1 MTGLLTRL
9 LGLSAYTGLVAVTLP
24 YIQQHDIPTR
34 LLASLDALLSP
45 PPDDTFVQEAPA
57 ERFVCAAPNYTT
69 QIVSLDPLVIYIR
82 DFLNEADVAG
92 LLAAGEHGFRP
103 SYVVKDGV
111 AQGTPDR
118 TSWSAGLP
126 GEDAAVRCVTRRA
139 EGFMGAAL
147 APGRDEV
154 GAPQLVRY
162 TAGQR
167 FNVHRDWYDAFQPD
181 ASGGGGRDR
190 RWNRVASFLAVLE
203 DGCAG
208 GETWFPRVRAAAPQH
223 LAAAADRH
231 WRRHE
236 DGGLAFRPV
245 RGNAVFWVNLHANG
259 TGDERV
265 VHAGLPVEAG
275 VKTAMNIWPRRY
287 LGPEAWAEG
296 EEPPV
301 GEEKEGVVGAG
312 EGRRGGDEDIEEEGD
327 LVVDDAEVD
336 PI

>member
-1 MTGLLTRL
+1 
-9 LGLSAYTGLVAVTLP
+9 
-24 YIQQHDIPTR
+24 
-34 LLASLDALLSP
+34 
-45 PPDDTFVQEAPA
+45 
-57 ERFVCAAPNYTT
+57 CAAQNYTT

-82 DFLNEADVAG
+82 DFLNEADIAG
-92 LLAAGEHGFRP
+92 LLAAGEHEFRP
-103 SYVVKDGV
+103 SYVVKDGIT
-111 AQGTPDR
+111 QGTPDR

-126 GEDAAVRCVTRRA
+126 AEDAAVQCVARRA

-167 FNVHRDWYDAFQPD
+167 FNVHRDWYDEFQAD
-181 ASGGGGRDR
+181 ARTGRDR
-190 RWNRVASFLAVLE
+190 RWNRVASFFVVLE

-208 GETWFPRVRAAAPQH
+208 GETWFPRVREATPQH
-223 LAAAADRH
+223 LAAGARH

-245 RGNAVFWVNLHANG
+245 RGNALFWVNLHANG

-265 VHAGLPVEAG
+265 VHAGLPVESG

-287 LGPEAWAEG
+287 
-296 EEPPV
+296 
-301 GEEKEGVVGAG
+301 
-312 EGRRGGDEDIEEEGD
+312 I
-327 LVVDDAEVD
+327 
-336 PI
+336 

>member
-1 MTGLLTRL
+1 MTGLFTKL
-9 LGLSAYTGLVAVTLP
+9 LGLSAYTGLIAITLP
-24 YIQQHDIPTR
+24 HIQQRDIPSR

-45 PPDDTFVQEAPA
+45 PPDDTLVRDAPA
-57 ERFVCAAPNYTT
+57 ESFVCAAPNYTT
-69 QIVSLDPLVIYIR
+69 EIISLDPLVIYIR
-82 DFLNEADVAG
+82 DFLNEADIAG
-92 LLAAGEHGFRP
+92 LLAAGEGEFRP
-103 SYVVKDGV
+103 SYVFKDGV

-118 TSWSAGLP
+118 TSWSAGLSA
-126 GEDAAVRCVTRRA
+126 EDAAVRCVTRRA
-139 EGFMGAAL
+139 ERFMGAAL

-162 TAGQR
+162 TTGQR
-167 FNVHRDWYDAFQPD
+167 FNVHRDWYDGFQPD
-181 ASGGGGRDR
+181 ARTGRDR

-208 GETWFPRVRAAAPQH
+208 GETWFPQVRAATPQH
-223 LAAAADRH
+223 LAEAGGSRH

-265 VHAGLPVEAG
+265 VHAGLPVESG

-287 LGPEAWAEG
+287 LGPEAWAQG
-296 EEPPV
+296 EEPPEEEDDAVESREGQV
-301 GEEKEGVVGAG
+301 GV
-312 EGRRGGDEDIEEEGD
+312 DEDVEDED

>member
-1 MTGLLTRL
+1 MTGLLTKL
-9 LGLSAYTGLVAVTLP
+9 LGLSAYTGLVAITLP
-24 YIQQHDIPTR
+24 YIQQCDTPSR
-34 LLASLDALLSP
+34 ALASLNALLSP
-45 PPDDTFVQEAPA
+45 PPDDTFVQNAPA
-57 ERFVCAAPNYTT
+57 EPFVCAAQNYTT

-82 DFLNEADVAG
+82 DFLNEADIAG
-92 LLAAGEHGFRP
+92 LLAAGEDGFRP
-103 SYVVKDGV
+103 SYVFKDGV

-126 GEDAAVRCVTRRA
+126 AEDAVVRCVTRRA

-167 FNVHRDWYDAFQPD
+167 FNVHHDWYDTFQPD
-181 ASGGGGRDR
+181 ARTGRDR
-190 RWNRVASFLAVLE
+190 QWNRFASFLAVLE

-208 GETWFPRVRAAAPQH
+208 GETWFPRVRAATPQH
-223 LAAAADRH
+223 HLAEEAEGARH

-259 TGDERV
+259 KGDERV
-265 VHAGLPVEAG
+265 VHAGLPVASG

-287 LGPEAWAEG
+287 LGPEAWADG

-301 GEEKEGVVGAG
+301 EEEDGDAAGAG
-312 EGRRGGDEDIEEEGD
+312 EGRMGGDEDVEED

>member
-1 MTGLLTRL
+1 MTGLLTKL
-9 LGLSAYTGLVAVTLP
+9 LGLSAYTGLIAVTLP
-24 YIQQHDIPTR
+24 YVQQRDIPSR

-45 PPDDTFVQEAPA
+45 PPDDTLVRDAPA
-57 ERFVCAAPNYTT
+57 EPFVCAAHNYTT
-69 QIVSLDPLVIYIR
+69 EIISLDPLVIYIR

-92 LLAAGEHGFRP
+92 LLAAGEGEFRP
-103 SYVVKDGV
+103 SYVFKDGV

-118 TSWSAGLP
+118 TSWSAGLSA
-126 GEDAAVRCVTRRA
+126 EDAAVRCVTRRA

-162 TAGQR
+162 TTGQR
-167 FNVHRDWYDAFQPD
+167 FNVHRDWYDGFQPD
-181 ASGGGGRDR
+181 ARTGRDR

-208 GETWFPRVRAAAPQH
+208 GETWFPRVRAATPQH
-223 LAAAADRH
+223 LAGAGGSRH

-236 DGGLAFRPV
+236 EGGLAFRPV

-265 VHAGLPVEAG
+265 VHAGLPVESG

-287 LGPEAWAEG
+287 LGPEAWAQG
-296 EEPPV
+296 GEPP
-301 GEEKEGVVGAG
+301 EEEEDDAG
-312 EGRRGGDEDIEEEGD
+312 ESREGQVGVDEDVEDED

>member
-1 MTGLLTRL
+1 MTGLLTKL
-9 LGLSAYTGLVAVTLP
+9 LGLSAYTGLIAITLP
-24 YIQQHDIPTR
+24 YIQQRDIPSR
-34 LLASLDALLSP
+34 LLASLGALLSP
-45 PPDDTFVQEAPA
+45 PPDDTLVRDAPA
-57 ERFVCAAPNYTT
+57 EPFVCAAPNYTT
-69 QIVSLDPLVIYIR
+69 EIISLDPLVIYIR
-82 DFLNEADVAG
+82 DFLNEADIAG
-92 LLAAGEHGFRP
+92 LLAAGEGEFRP
-103 SYVVKDGV
+103 SYVFKDGV

-118 TSWSAGLP
+118 TSWSAGLSA
-126 GEDAAVRCVTRRA
+126 EDAAVRCVTRRA

-162 TAGQR
+162 ATGQR
-167 FNVHRDWYDAFQPD
+167 FNLHRDWYDGFQPD
-181 ASGGGGRDR
+181 ARTGRDR

-208 GETWFPRVRAAAPQH
+208 GETWFPRVRAATPQH
-223 LAAAADRH
+223 LAKAGGSRH
-231 WRRHE
+231 WRRHG

-265 VHAGLPVEAG
+265 VHAGLPVESG

-287 LGPEAWAEG
+287 LGPEAWAQG
-296 EEPPV
+296 GEPP
-301 GEEKEGVVGAG
+301 EEEEDDAVESREGQAEV
-312 EGRRGGDEDIEEEGD
+312 DEDVEDED

>member
-1 MTGLLTRL
+1 MTGLLTKL
-9 LGLSAYTGLVAVTLP
+9 LGLSAYTALVAITLP
-24 YIQQHDIPTR
+24 YVQRHDIPAR
-34 LLASLDALLSP
+34 LLASLGAALSP
-45 PPDDTFVQEAPA
+45 PPDNTLVPDGAPA
-57 ERFVCAAPNYTT
+57 EEPFVCAAQNYTIE
-69 QIVSLDPLVIYIR
+69 IVSLDPLVIYIR

-92 LLAAGEHGFRP
+92 LLAAGEREFRP
-103 SYVVKDGV
+103 SLVFRDG
-111 AQGTPDR
+111 AARGSPDR

-126 GEDAAVRCVTRRA
+126 ESDAAVRCVARRA

-162 TAGQR
+162 AAGQR
-167 FNVHRDWYDAFQPD
+167 FGAHRDWYDGFQPD
-181 ASGGGGRDR
+181 ARTGRDR

-203 DGCAG
+203 DGCEG
-208 GETWFPRVRAAAPQH
+208 GETWFPRVRAATPQH
-223 LAAAADRH
+223 LAGERRRRRH

-265 VHAGLPVEAG
+265 VHAGLPVVSG

-287 LGPEAWAEG
+287 
-296 EEPPV
+296 
-301 GEEKEGVVGAG
+301 
-312 EGRRGGDEDIEEEGD
+312 
-327 LVVDDAEVD
+327 
-336 PI
+336 